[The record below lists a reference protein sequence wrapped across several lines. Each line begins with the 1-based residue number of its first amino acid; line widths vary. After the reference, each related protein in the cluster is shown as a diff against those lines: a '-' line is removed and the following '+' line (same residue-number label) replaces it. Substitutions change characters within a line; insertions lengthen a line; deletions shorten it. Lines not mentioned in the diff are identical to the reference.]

1 MCRIAGQVSLHAD
14 ADCKRSN
21 VAAMTLAMQHGGPD
35 GEGQF
40 LGDKN
45 SVCFGHR
52 RLALID
58 ISADGAQPMTDFN
71 GNYTI
76 TFNGEI
82 YNYKI
87 LKVELQALGYLFKN
101 QSDTEVILTAYAHWG
116 TAAFA
121 RFNGMFA
128 FALYDQK
135 LQKVY
140 LVRDQSGMKP
150 LYYQIKDKGLLFASE
165 IRAFRK
171 IGINK
176 ESPDWKILFLSF
188 GFIPEPATIL
198 DEVLMLPKASFLE
211 WNIEAESA
219 KIETYIQP
227 EKQTYV
233 TDLEEAKQLIRQSF
247 SKAVQQH
254 LIADAPVGLFLS
266 GGIDSSIIA
275 LEAAQFKGS
284 GLHTLSLTFD
294 DLNFDE
300 SKYQLTIASRIGSRH
315 HPLNLNQKT
324 FNTQAESI
332 LQAMD
337 QPSADGI
344 NTWFVAQLA
353 KKQGLKA
360 VLSGLGGDELFGGY
374 PSFKRI
380 RFLKRLKKTLPKFAI
395 KLFQKFPKKAYQKLA
410 YLSLQSPVGYYLS
423 LRGYFVPDQ
432 IAIILNIPV
441 KKVWQTINSF
451 NYMVIEES
459 DPYLFAAKLEQDLY
473 MKNQLLHDSDMMGM
487 QHGIEIRMPFLD
499 TEFIQTVNSIHPS
512 IRFNKKLVKGLLIK
526 SYEDLLPKEIWNR
539 RKKGFSFPM
548 QKWLK
553 TNPITTNLKASKN
566 PSIASFTRLF
576 LKGKL
581 HWSKMLTL
589 YFVNS

>member
-1 MCRIAGQVSLHAD
+1 MCRIAGQVSIHTNTD
-14 ADCKRSN
+14 SQRSN

-40 LGDKN
+40 LDDKN

-58 ISADGAQPMTDFN
+58 LSADGAQPMTDGS

-82 YNYKI
+82 YNYQTIKT
-87 LKVELQALGYLFKN
+87 ELQGLGYLFKN
-101 QSDTEVILTAYAHWG
+101 QTDTEVILLAYAHWG
-116 TAAFA
+116 TAAFD

-128 FALYDQK
+128 FALHDQK

-150 LYYQIKDKGLLFASE
+150 LYYRVKDKELLFASE
-165 IRAFRK
+165 IRAFRT
-171 IGINK
+171 IGINQ
-176 ESPDWKILFLSF
+176 ENPDWKVLFLAF

-198 DEVLMLPKASFLE
+198 DEVLMLPKGSFLV
-211 WNIEAESA
+211 WTIEAESA
-219 KIETYIQP
+219 KVETYLQP
-227 EKQTYV
+227 EKQTYI
-233 TDLEEAKQLIRQSF
+233 TDLEEAKRLIRQSF
-247 SKAVQQH
+247 GKAVQQH

-266 GGIDSSIIA
+266 GGIDSGIIA
-275 LEAAQFKGS
+275 LEAAQSRGL

-300 SKYQLTIASRIGSRH
+300 SRYQLIIASKIGSQH
-315 HPLNLNQKT
+315 HSINLNQKA
-324 FNTQAESI
+324 FNEQTESI
-332 LQAMD
+332 LQIMD
-337 QPSADGI
+337 QPSADGL

-360 VLSGLGGDELFGGY
+360 ALSGLGGDELFGGY

-380 RFLKRLKKTLPKFAI
+380 SFLKKLNKSLPGFALQ
-395 KLFQKFPKKAYQKLA
+395 LFQKFPKKAYQKLA

-423 LRGYFVPDQ
+423 LRGYFIPNQ
-432 IAIILNIPV
+432 IAAILNIPV
-441 KKVWQTINSF
+441 KEVWQIIRGF
-451 NYMVIEES
+451 NYPKIAAS
-459 DPYLFAAKLEQDLY
+459 DPYLFTAQLEQDFY
-473 MKNQLLHDSDMMGM
+473 MKHQLLHDSDMMGM

-499 TEFIQTVNSIHPS
+499 KEFVKTVNSIHPS
-512 IRFNKKLVKGLLIK
+512 IRFDKKLVKGLLVK

-539 RKKGFSFPM
+539 RKMGFSFPM

-553 TNPITTNLKASKN
+553 TNPVITNLEASKN
-566 PSIASFTRLF
+566 PSIASFTKLF
-576 LKGKL
+576 LKGKV
-581 HWSKMLTL
+581 HWSKMLIL
-589 YFVNS
+589 KFVNS